1 MKRGAL
7 RLVLIASLLGALCVW
22 AVVLSMGPRVRA
34 RNASNRLVERAQE
47 LAEQGDRSTS
57 RQLVDQSLALDKSNP
72 RARRELAMHLIAE
85 GRDELALA
93 ELRWVA
99 VAQRTDSG
107 AARELAARLSIMG
120 DRDGAINWLREA
132 VSRDPRN
139 GLAYVDLARCLMEV
153 GETADGLPIAEE
165 AVALSPRLQSAHL
178 VLGWGRWQ
186 SGDLSGALAALDEA
200 LRLRPSDVAALL
212 AASAVSGELGHRDSA
227 IGYARRAVTADPQ
240 REGSWLVLARA
251 LAAAGQ
257 AVEAHDALARARSL
271 EAADPLPPGS
281 TGVNGGRQHIETPDD
296 QETRNDLPRN

>member
-1 MKRGAL
+1 MKRRAL
-7 RLVLIASLLGALCVW
+7 HLALIASVLGALCVW

-34 RNASNRLVERAQE
+34 RKASNRLVERAQA
-47 LAEQGDRSTS
+47 LAGEGNRWAS
-57 RQLVDQSLALDKSNP
+57 RQLVDQALALDESNS
-72 RARRELAMHLIAE
+72 RAHRELAMHLIAE

-99 VAQRTDSG
+99 MAQPTDSG

-200 LRLRPSDVAALL
+200 LRLRPSDVDALL
-212 AASAVSGELGHRDSA
+212 AASAVSGELGYQDSA

-240 REGSWLVLARA
+240 RERSWLVLARA

-257 AVEAHDALARARSL
+257 TVEAHEALSRARSL
-271 EAADPLPPGS
+271 DSTNPLLRGS
-281 TGVNGGRQHIETPDD
+281 TGVNGGEQHIEPPDD
-296 QETRNDLPRN
+296 QETRYNLPRS